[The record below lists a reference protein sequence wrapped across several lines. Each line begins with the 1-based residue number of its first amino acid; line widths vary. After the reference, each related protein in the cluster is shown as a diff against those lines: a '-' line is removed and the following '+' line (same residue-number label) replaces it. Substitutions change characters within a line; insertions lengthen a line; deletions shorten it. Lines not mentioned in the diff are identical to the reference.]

1 MSRHVQWRAACRSLG
16 FQHHDTFESFHNA
29 VAHERASRDHA
40 GRGARSDGSRARRNR
55 FSAGPDRGPH
65 APGGPLAS
73 PKTPG
78 PKSPST
84 APTPVARH
92 DGDRRGSP
100 WFSWRA
106 IAVGCVL
113 GALAVLAVLRAFP
126 SVAAAVVP
134 TPGPAVAAP
143 REAGPSASLAVEP
156 SAKAESFA
164 DIVRAH
170 HAKHLEDA
178 KASSGRRRASSDSKL
193 GTHADA
199 DERSVGLGVSAHET
213 DLREPTVGRGFTP
226 SGVVIVV
233 AVFATPTRAR
243 RNTLRPNPATKRITG
258 VTGRARPRGEP
269 PASGRARA
277 RRHEEL
283 SREEKERALSESSA
297 EPRSRTRLRT
307 YVSAALGDAAAS
319 D

>member
-1 MSRHVQWRAACRSLG
+1 MFNGARHVAVWV
-16 FQHHDTFESFHNA
+16 FQHHDAFRVFPQ
-29 VAHERASRDHA
+29 
-40 GRGARSDGSRARRNR
+40 RGRARAREPVTMPV
-55 FSAGPDRGPH
+55 A
-65 APGGPLAS
+65 APGRWVKGEAKSLLGGTRPRTPAPGES
-73 PKTPG
+73 PRVAENAGTKVAEYRSTP
-78 PKSPST
+78 
-84 APTPVARH
+84 PVARH

-199 DERSVGLGVSAHET
+199 DERSVGLGRVSAHET
-213 DLREPTVGRGFTP
+213 DLREPTVGRED
-226 SGVVIVV
+226 S
-233 AVFATPTRAR
+233 AAR
-243 RNTLRPNPATKRITG
+243 RHRRRRVRDANARETKHASSESRDETHH
-258 VTGRARPRGEP
+258 GRHEARPRGEP

-277 RRHEEL
+277 REET
-283 SREEKERALSESSA
+283 RESSRAKKKALA
-297 EPRSRTRLRT
+297 ESGAGRARER
-307 YVSAALGDAAAS
+307 V
-319 D
+319 